1 MMKRLSIALVRLL
14 RGAARGANTPAR
26 LRVWL
31 GVSLAAALLFGV
43 LGALGLDRRDAAL
56 AEAAEAAEQLIGVQD
71 VQVALVR
78 ADALA
83 SENYLRGGLEDP
95 ATRAEY
101 VQQLQQVSGGLVAV
115 GNKVLVADAAEL
127 ARVSVT
133 LGDYAGLI
141 EQARANN
148 RQGFPAGAAY
158 LRAANDAAVGM
169 VAALRQVE
177 SSLRAQVNSD
187 LDRADRA
194 GVWLH
199 LFGWPL
205 AVMLLAGGAWMSAR
219 FRRMLNVPLA
229 AGALTAFVVLLL
241 AGAAQ
246 GSAMSD
252 AEDVTSGALQRAD
265 LVAQARAAA
274 FDAHSQEFFSLI
286 NRGNGAANEL
296 KWAEAAVDADTALSL
311 LCDRSG
317 DCGLSLEFDAYSA
330 GYRDV
335 RRLDNEEGDWD
346 SAVTTSLGVGNGLFD
361 SFAASSAEVAQRYT
375 VEATDGL
382 SASRDGLASMRIVV
396 FLAGLAT
403 SAMCLI
409 GYGQRLRE
417 YR

>member
-1 MMKRLSIALVRLL
+1 MVKWLGHTLARLVKEP
-14 RGAARGANTPAR
+14 ARGANTPAR

-31 GVSLAAALLFGV
+31 VATVLAALLFGV
-43 LGALGLDRRDAAL
+43 LGALGIGRRDTSLADAAG
-56 AEAAEAAEQLIGVQD
+56 AAQQLIEVQD

-83 SENYLRGGLEDP
+83 SENYLRGGLEEA
-95 ATRAEY
+95 ATRADY
-101 VQQLQQVSGGLVAV
+101 VQQLQQVSSGLVEV
-115 GNKVLVADAAEL
+115 GNKVLAAEAGEL
-127 ARVSVT
+127 ASVSAQ

-169 VAALRQVE
+169 VAALREVE
-177 SSLRAQVNSD
+177 SSLREQVNED

-205 AVMLLAGGAWMSAR
+205 ALLLVTGGGWLAVR
-219 FRRMLNVPLA
+219 FRRVLNVPMA

-241 AGAAQ
+241 AANAQ

-252 AEDVTSGALQRAD
+252 AEAVTSGALQRAD
-265 LVAQARAAA
+265 LVAQGRAAA

-311 LCDRSG
+311 LCGRSG
-317 DCGLSLEFDAYSA
+317 SCDLSDEFDAYSV
-330 GYRDV
+330 GYHEV
-335 RRLDNEEGDWD
+335 RRLDNEAGDWD
-346 SAVTTSLGVGNGLFD
+346 SAVTTSLGDGNELFD
-361 SFAASSAEVAQRYT
+361 AFAASSGDVARQYT
-375 VEATDGL
+375 AEATNGL
-382 SASRDGLASMRIVV
+382 SASRDGLSTIRILV

-403 SAMCLI
+403 AGCCVV